1 MSPAKVSVRS
11 KPVIILLVDDD
22 PDCRALV
29 RDAIA
34 RTSLPVD
41 VHEVVNGREALN
53 FLRRRGKYAHA
64 PRPGLIYL
72 DIEMPE
78 MSGREALKAI
88 KSDPDL
94 KGIVVVML
102 TGVADDEEI
111 RLAARNGANSYTI
124 KPLTP
129 AAFLRFMRETTKY
142 WLCVHQSPESRS

>member
-1 MSPAKVSVRS
+1 VPPAKVTARS

-22 PDCRALV
+22 PDCRLLV
-29 RDAIA
+29 RDAIV

-41 VHEVVNGREALN
+41 VHEVVNGREALEY
-53 FLRRRGKYAHA
+53 LHRRGKYAGA

-94 KGIVVVML
+94 KDIVVVML
-102 TGVADDEEI
+102 TGMDNDEEM
-111 RLAARNGANSYTI
+111 RLAATNGANSYTV
-124 KPLTP
+124 KPVTP
-129 AAFLRFMRETTKY
+129 AAFLRFMLETTNY
-142 WLCVHQSPESRS
+142 WLRVHQSPGS